1 MCDLCLGIDMLCM
14 LCAHLDRRRILSLR
28 LRLDVDIGALGIEL
42 VSMPNQT
49 SIGIGLQ
56 YQSHCLDADEIARWN
71 RGARQDG
78 AAQVVGGR
86 KDGAARPTK
95 GGRMGAARRAGGSPM
110 SSSPPALDLSP
121 PALDPPPGEPPGER

>member
-49 SIGIGLQ
+49 SIDIRLQ
-56 YQSHCLDADEIARWN
+56 YQNHCLDADEIAI
-71 RGARQDG
+71 DG
-78 AAQVVGGR
+78 IKEQANT
-86 KDGAARPTK
+86 D
-95 GGRMGAARRAGGSPM
+95 SC
-110 SSSPPALDLSP
+110 LDVHTC
-121 PALDPPPGEPPGER
+121 GI